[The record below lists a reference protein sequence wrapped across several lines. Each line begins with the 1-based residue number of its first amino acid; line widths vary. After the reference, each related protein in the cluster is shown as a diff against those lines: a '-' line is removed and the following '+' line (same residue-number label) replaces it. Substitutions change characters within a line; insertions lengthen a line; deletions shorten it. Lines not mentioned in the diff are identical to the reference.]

1 MEKVVKYEKWEK
13 YESKKKKNN
22 KYLWDNCNGLPKAI
36 HVYGADVLSSN
47 QNPSLLRFK

>member
-1 MEKVVKYEKWEK
+1 MEKVVKNEKSTK
-13 YESKKKKNN
+13 AKKKKK

-36 HVYGADVLSSN
+36 HVYVADVLSSN